1 MDQWSSDFLMRSP
14 MFEPL
19 RPLGAALR
27 SPQWPTLDDLQ
38 RLADAHEPKVLTRGG
53 APLRFV
59 EQGARAAAFEDK
71 YEVRIYL
78 RGEVQI
84 RAANWHDLFNALV
97 WLTFPRAK
105 AALNERHYLA
115 LKKQQAAGAP
125 NRGPEQDVMTLFDEG
140 GVIVVASDDEL
151 LQQIREFRWKEL
163 FWRNRARVQS
173 GMRFLLFGHAL
184 YEKAL
189 RPFTGR
195 AEAWSRGPVLRGCD
209 GKGVHE
215 PAIQSDALQ
224 PAPGSHLPA
233 SRQALLNRPRATG
246 RGVLL
251 AAGKDFF
258 LLPLTEQLDRL
269 DAMVTQRLLDT
280 AALKTTRDLAP
291 VPILGVP
298 GWCED
303 NAHESYYDNVEY
315 FRPGRTISL

>member
-1 MDQWSSDFLMRSP
+1 MDQWSSDFLLRSP

-19 RPLGAALR
+19 RQLGAALC

-38 RLADAHEPKVLTRGG
+38 RLADARRPKVSTRGG

-59 EQGARAAAFEDK
+59 EQEGRAEVFEDK
-71 YEVRIYL
+71 YEARIYL
-78 RGEVQI
+78 KGEVQI
-84 RAANWHDLFNALV
+84 RAASWHDLFNALV

-115 LKKQQAAGAP
+115 LRKQQVAGTP

-140 GVIVVASDDEL
+140 GVIVAASDNEL
-151 LQQIREFRWKEL
+151 LGNIREFRWKEL

-173 GMRFLLFGHAL
+173 EMRFFLFGHAL

-189 RPFTGR
+189 RPFTG
-195 AEAWSRGPVLRGCD
+195 
-209 GKGVHE
+209 
-215 PAIQSDALQ
+215 I
-224 PAPGSHLPA
+224 
-233 SRQALLNRPRATG
+233 TG
-246 RGVLL
+246 RGMLL
-251 AAGKDFF
+251 VVGNDFF
-258 LLPLTEQLDRL
+258 PLSLTEQLDRL

-298 GWCED
+298 GWCAD
-303 NAHESYYDNVEY
+303 NGRESYYDNVDY
-315 FRPGRTISL
+315 FRTGRAPGSR

>member
-38 RLADAHEPKVLTRGG
+38 RLADEREPMVSTRSG

-78 RGEVQI
+78 KGEVQI
-84 RAANWHDLFNALV
+84 RAANWHDLLNALV

-115 LKKQQAAGAP
+115 LRKQQAAGAP

-140 GVIVVASDDEL
+140 GVIVVAGDDEL
-151 LQQIREFRWKEL
+151 LAQIREFRWKEL
-163 FWRNRARVQS
+163 FWRNRTRVES
-173 GMRFLLFGHAL
+173 EMHFFLFGHAL

-189 RPFTGR
+189 RPFTG
-195 AEAWSRGPVLRGCD
+195 
-209 GKGVHE
+209 
-215 PAIQSDALQ
+215 I
-224 PAPGSHLPA
+224 
-233 SRQALLNRPRATG
+233 TG
-246 RGVLL
+246 RGLL
-251 AAGKDFF
+251 FQSEPGFF
-258 LLPLTEQLDRL
+258 SATPTEQIERL
-269 DAMVTQRLLDT
+269 DAMLAQRLLDA

-303 NAHESYYDNVEY
+303 NAREPYYDNVEY
-315 FRPGRTISL
+315 FRPGRVPGPQ